1 MIRELFAIEKKSQR
15 GLIAAEWVVVGYAV
29 LTTLMMLFLWT
40 KLPDAGAMLMGR
52 FRALVTMAALWGVYR
67 MVPCRL
73 TMFCRVALQLA
84 MLSWWYPDTYELNR
98 VLPNLDHHFAD
109 RKSVV

>member
-67 MVPCRL
+67 MVHCRL
-73 TMFCRVALQLA
+73 TMYCRVELQLA
-84 MLSWWYPDTYELNR
+84 MRSWWYHDT
-98 VLPNLDHHFAD
+98 
-109 RKSVV
+109 